1 MDNEINGPDG
11 IKDMIG
17 EENVRKIKH
26 MLGVLLRG
34 ER

>member
-1 MDNEINGPDG
+1 VNNEINGPDG

-17 EENVRKIKH
+17 EEYVSKIKH

-34 ER
+34 EK